1 MSNLTKLLQEANGV
15 DNFRISTTERTSYEL
30 FFVHR
35 KLETV
40 RATETT
46 DTDVTVYVEHDG
58 KLGESR
64 FSVYGSMSEDN
75 VKEKI
80 AKAVE
85 RAKLVSNE
93 MYSLVANETMTGSL
107 PTNFTDCEPKA
118 LAQQIAD
125 AAFAADDM
133 EDGSIN
139 ALEVFLYEDTV
150 TVENSCGVKKTEHKH
165 HAMVEAIPTW
175 NENNESVELYENHTF
190 TSFDPAAV
198 TEEIRSKMH
207 EVRDRNHAEKPETP
221 ITCDVLLKPQEIFE
235 LVYTF
240 ISDVSYSSEYNHMNL
255 HKTGDD
261 LQPDSIGDKL
271 TVTCRAQLPG
281 SARSALFDGDGFSL
295 KDRTVIENG
304 KVVSGWGDMRF
315 AQYLGQEPT
324 GQLPCVEVAPGTLTD
339 AELAGKPTLTCA
351 SMSGLQLDLYNDY
364 IGGEIRLAYYFDGKT
379 TRPVTGISM
388 SGSLSKVLSAL
399 RLSEKTASIDGYSGP
414 EQLLLSQMSVL

>member
-1 MSNLTKLLQEANGV
+1 MSNLGKLLQETAGV
-15 DNFRISTTERTSYEL
+15 DRYRISTTERTSYEL

-46 DTDVTVYVEHDG
+46 DTTVMVYVEHDDA
-58 KLGESR
+58 LGQSQ
-64 FSVYGSMSEDN
+64 FSVYDSMSEDD

-93 MYSLVANETMTGSL
+93 MYSLVANETLTGSL
-107 PTNFTDCEPKA
+107 PTNFTEFEPKE
-118 LAQQIAD
+118 LAKKIAE

-133 EDGSIN
+133 EGGSIN

-150 TVENSCGVKKTEHKH
+150 TVENSCGVKKTEQKH

-175 NENNESVELYENHTF
+175 NESGESVELYENYTF
-190 TSFDPAAV
+190 TEFDPATV
-198 TEEIRSKMH
+198 TEEIRSKMR

-221 ITCDVLLKPQEIFE
+221 ITCDVLLKPQEILQ
-235 LVYTF
+235 LVHTF
-240 ISDVSYSSEYNHMNL
+240 VSDVSYSSEYNHMNL
-255 HKTGDD
+255 HKAGDD
-261 LQPDSIGDKL
+261 LQPDSTGDKL

-304 KVVSGWGDMRF
+304 KVVSGWGDMRC

-324 GQLPCVEVAPGTLTD
+324 GQLPCIEVTPGTLTD
-339 AELAGKPTLTCA
+339 AELAGKPTLACV

-388 SGSLSKVLSAL
+388 SGSLSKVLSTL
-399 RLSEKTASIDGYSGP
+399 RLSEKTASIDGYAGP
-414 EQLLLSQMSVL
+414 EKLLLSQMSVL